1 MQRLLSKYFFISI
14 CAGLLCL
21 ILFQNAGSEDSPLN
35 QAKKAFQKGDYED
48 ALRLYEGVTGADRV
62 AAVVGASRTWVMT
75 GDYGKAEEACRTS
88 LATFPEDDQIRS
100 QLAEILALTGRSDEA
115 IRVLEPVINSRTPS
129 VRSLVQFGELLRL
142 RGRRSEAEPYF
153 KQAISH
159 YDRGLVFDAEEV
171 ASVAVACRA
180 LERFHDANNLFREA
194 TRLDPDNLA
203 THVLWGSLFLEKYN
217 VAEARRSYTHVL
229 KQNDKYVPALVGMA
243 QSVGGRA
250 ANEILSSALEINGR
264 SVSALVTRAGL
275 FIEDDHYDAAED
287 TLHLA
292 LQINPESSD
301 SLTLMAA
308 IAYLRGDEKA
318 FQELEKMMETLS
330 PGNGRFYSRI
340 AEICGRSYRFD
351 EAVHM
356 AQKAVTLDPRHW
368 SGYTILGMNLLRLG
382 REAQGRS
389 HLETGFQGDPF
400 NVWAMNI
407 LKVLDVLDG
416 FETRKTD
423 HFIVRMHP
431 SDAEILWPY
440 LEPLLIESW
449 NTLTAKYDF
458 KPQGPILI
466 EIFPDHEDFAVRT
479 SGLPD
484 IGHLLGVCFGKVITL
499 DSPRAHKP
507 PGSINWQE
515 VVWHEFAHVITLQM
529 TNNKIPRWLAE
540 GVSVFEEK
548 SGRPE
553 WGRRQDIELV
563 KAVQA
568 NRIMGLKQLDGG
580 FSQAK
585 TLAELSFAYYES
597 SLLVEFIVEHYGFET
612 LKALIYQFATNA
624 NMVAVFK
631 TVFHIS
637 LDEFERDFFS
647 WINQRVKTINVQVP
661 GKVASEMSPFS
672 ENAAGGNMPAAA
684 FQRDALADALRKR
697 IEAQPRDF
705 SAQFQLGLILYES
718 KDFQAA
724 IEHLTIA
731 RDLLPGYSASPSPRQ
746 ILAAIYAEL
755 GDTQAM
761 IRELEAL
768 VKVQQHAFNAC
779 FKLGQAAQALT
790 DFDRAVYYFERAI
803 AVNPY
808 DFDVH
813 RSLGAVS
820 MQRSDY
826 PKAIREYGVLLALD
840 STDPALANT
849 DLADA
854 FLRDGNKAQAKRY
867 ALAAMEI
874 APMFERAQDIL
885 LDTLDP

>member
-1 MQRLLSKYFFISI
+1 MQRLLSKYFIITI

-21 ILFQNAGSEDSPLN
+21 ILIQDAVAEDTPLN
-35 QAKKAFQKGDYED
+35 QAKIAFQKGDYED
-48 ALRLYEGVTGADRV
+48 ALRLYEGVTGPDRV
-62 AAVVGASRTWVMT
+62 AAAVGASRIWVMT
-75 GDYGKAEEACRTS
+75 GDYSKAEEACRTALS
-88 LATFPEDDQIRS
+88 TFPEDDQLRS
-100 QLAEILALTGRSDEA
+100 QLAEILMLTGRSDEA
-115 IRVLEPVINSRTPS
+115 IRVLEPAVSRRTPS
-129 VRSLVQFGELLRL
+129 VKSLVQFGELLRL

-153 KQAISH
+153 KQAISF
-159 YDRGLVFDAEEV
+159 YDRGLVFDAEEIAAV
-171 ASVAVACRA
+171 AAACRA

-194 TRLDPDNLA
+194 TRLDPNNLA
-203 THVLWGSLFLEKYN
+203 THVLWGNLFLEKYN

-229 KQNDKYVPALVGMA
+229 EQNNKYVPALVGMA
-243 QSVGGRA
+243 QTAGGRV
-250 ANEILSSALEINGR
+250 ANRFLDSALEFNAR
-264 SVSALVTRAGL
+264 SVSALETRAGQ
-275 FIEDDHYDAAED
+275 FIEDDRYDAAED

-292 LQINPESSD
+292 FQINPESQD

-308 IAYLRGDEKA
+308 IAYLKGDQKT

-351 EAVHM
+351 EAVQM

-389 HLETGFQGDPF
+389 YLETGFQGDPF

-407 LKVLDVLDG
+407 LKVLDVLEG

-440 LEPLLIESW
+440 VEPLLIESW

-466 EIFPDHEDFAVRT
+466 ELFPNHEDFAVRT
-479 SGLPD
+479 SGLPE

-515 VVWHEFAHVITLQM
+515 VIWHEFAHVITLQM
-529 TNNKIPRWLAE
+529 TNNKLPRWLAE
-540 GVSVFEEK
+540 GVSVFEEN
-548 SGRPE
+548 SGRLE
-553 WGRRQDIELV
+553 WGRRQDIELI
-563 KAVQA
+563 KAVQE
-568 NRIMGLKQLDGG
+568 NRIMGLAQLDEG

-585 TLAELSFAYYES
+585 TAAELSFAYYES
-597 SLLVEFIVEHYGFET
+597 SLLVEFIVERYGFET
-612 LKALIYQFATNA
+612 LKAMIYQYATHA
-624 NMVAVFK
+624 DMGAAFK

-637 LDEFERDFFS
+637 LDEFESDFFS
-647 WINQRVKTINVQVP
+647 WINQRVKTINIYVP
-661 GKVASEMSPFS
+661 GNVASEMSPFS
-672 ENAAGGNMPAAA
+672 EKEIGGNMPAAA
-684 FQRDALADALRKR
+684 FQKDAMADALRKR

-746 ILAAIYAEL
+746 ILAAIFEQL

-779 FKLGQAAQALT
+779 FKLGQAAQARK
-790 DFDRAVYYFERAI
+790 DFDRAMYYFERAI
-803 AVNPY
+803 AVDPY
-808 DFDVH
+808 DLEVH

-826 PKAIREYGVLLALD
+826 LKAIREYGVLLALD

-854 FLRDGNKAQAKRY
+854 FLRGGNKDQAKRY
-867 ALAAMEI
+867 ALAALEI

>member
-1 MQRLLSKYFFISI
+1 MQRLLSKYFFIPI
-14 CAGLLCL
+14 CTGILCL
-21 ILFQNAGSEDSPLN
+21 ILFQNAGAEETPLS
-35 QAKKAFQKGDYED
+35 QAGIAFQKGDYED
-48 ALRLYEGVTGADRV
+48 ALRLYEGVTGSDRI
-62 AAVVGASRTWVMT
+62 AAVIGASRIRVMT
-75 GDYGKAEEACRTS
+75 GDYSKAEEACRTALS
-88 LATFPEDDQIRS
+88 TYPQDDQLRS
-100 QLAEILALTGRSDEA
+100 QLAEILTLTGRSDEA
-115 IRVLEPVINSRTPS
+115 IRVLEPAVSRRTPS
-129 VRSLVQFGELLRL
+129 VKSLVQFGELLRL

-153 KQAISH
+153 KQAISF

-171 ASVAVACRA
+171 AAVAAACRA
-180 LERFHDANNLFREA
+180 LERFHDANHLFREA
-194 TRLDPDNLA
+194 TRLDPNNLA
-203 THVLWGSLFLEKYN
+203 THVLWGNLFLEKYN
-217 VAEARRSYTHVL
+217 VAEARRSYAFVL
-229 KQNDKYVPALVGMA
+229 EQNNKYVPALVGMA
-243 QSVGGRA
+243 QAVGGRA
-250 ANEILSSALEINGR
+250 ANQILDSALEINAR

-275 FIEDDHYDAAED
+275 YIENDRYDTAED

-292 LQINPESSD
+292 FQINPESSD
-301 SLTLMAA
+301 TLTLMAA
-308 IAYLRGDEKA
+308 IAYLKGDEKS
-318 FQELEKMMETLS
+318 FQEFEKIMETLS
-330 PGNGRFYSRI
+330 PGNRRFYSRI

-351 EAVHM
+351 EAVQM
-356 AQKAVTLDPRHW
+356 AQKAVTLDPGHW
-368 SGYTILGMNLLRLG
+368 NGYTVLGMNLLRLG
-382 REAQGRS
+382 RETQGRS

-400 NVWAMNI
+400 NIWAMNI
-407 LKVLDVLDG
+407 LKVLDALEG
-416 FETRKTD
+416 FETRKTG

-449 NTLTAKYDF
+449 STLTAKYDF
-458 KPQGPILI
+458 KPQGPVLI
-466 EIFPDHEDFAVRT
+466 EIFTDHEDFAVRT

-529 TNNKIPRWLAE
+529 TNNRIPRWLAE

-553 WGRRQDIELV
+553 WGRRQDIELI
-563 KAVQA
+563 KAVQE
-568 NRIMGLKQLDGG
+568 NRIMGLAQLDEG

-585 TLAELSFAYYES
+585 TLDQLSFAYYES
-597 SLLVEFIVEHYGFET
+597 SLLVEFIVERYGFEA
-612 LKALIYQFATNA
+612 LKTLIYQFATHT
-624 NMVAVFK
+624 NMGAAFK
-631 TVFHIS
+631 KVFHIS
-637 LDEFERDFFS
+637 LDEFERDFIS
-647 WINQRVKTINVQVP
+647 WINLRVKAINVHVP
-661 GKVASEMSPFS
+661 TKVASEMNPFS
-672 ENAAGGNMPAAA
+672 ENNTGGNLSAA
-684 FQRDALADALRKR
+684 FQKNTTADALRER

-724 IEHLTIA
+724 IEHLIIA
-731 RDLLPGYSASPSPRQ
+731 RDMLPGYSASPGPRE
-746 ILAAIYAEL
+746 ILAAIYEEL

-761 IRELEAL
+761 VRELEAL
-768 VKVQQHAFNAC
+768 VKVQQHAFKAC
-779 FKLGQAAQALT
+779 FKLGQAAQARK

-808 DFDVH
+808 DLEVH

-826 PKAIREYGVLLALD
+826 LKAIREYGVLLALD

-854 FLRDGNKAQAKRY
+854 FLRDGNKTQAKRY
-867 ALAAMEI
+867 ALAALEI